1 MACIVFGYETSS
13 NMVLCM
19 TTHNDIFDNL
29 IDYIAKR
36 GTPTILSHRQC
47 SAKDFFTQESFEGD
61 DSRHIVWRILYKM
74 NGTIVMKRSGIPGE
88 FVYLQT
94 TG

>member
-1 MACIVFGYETSS
+1 MARIVFGYETLS

-19 TTHNDIFDNL
+19 ITHNDIFDNL
-29 IDYIAKR
+29 IEYIAKR
-36 GTPTILSHRQC
+36 GTPTILSHEQC
-47 SAKDFFTQESFEGD
+47 ELQDFFTGNTSID
-61 DSRHIVWRILYKM
+61 ATWRILYKM
-74 NGTIVMKRSGIPGE
+74 NGTTVMKRSGIPGE

>member
-19 TTHNDIFDNL
+19 ITHNDIFDNL

-47 SAKDFFTQESFEGD
+47 SAKDFFIDD
-61 DSRHIVWRILYKM
+61 DSIDSSRRTVWRILYKM
-74 NGTIVMKRSGIPGE
+74 NGTTVMKRSGIPGE
-88 FVYLQT
+88 FVYQT

>member
-19 TTHNDIFDNL
+19 ITHNDIFDNL
-29 IDYIAKR
+29 LDCISKR
-36 GTPTILSHRQC
+36 GTPTILSNQQC
-47 SAKDFFTQESFEGD
+47 KLQDFFTD
-61 DSRHIVWRILYKM
+61 NDSIDSSRRIVWRILYKM
-74 NGTIVMKRSGIPGE
+74 NGTTVIKRSGIPGE